1 MSTPQKPGERKSLGL
16 PILRPVGIV
25 VFFVVAMVL
34 QKFLFDFVTSKGVTI
49 TGDEPTYVMQAQALS
64 HFSVHI
70 LSTITHDLAARVFRG
85 TYPANAA
92 LAMVEHYDGPTG
104 VISPFGPGLSALVA
118 VSVALLG
125 PVTGSL
131 AGIIGLNT
139 AGLMWLHQRVS
150 RLLRLGG
157 MAQVVLGVAFAIP
170 AVLLA
175 VNQIYPDLPSGILLA
190 IGLLEI
196 AAIEWRGRAS
206 ALSLL
211 LITASVAASPWLQ
224 PKNLVPAAVIL
235 AAFLFVVVKRK
246 FRLVPAALVAGV
258 SVLSVALYL
267 VYNQHF
273 FGHLLG
279 LPEPLPTFSAAGLQY
294 TLGLLFDRHQ
304 GLFVQVPYAL
314 VGLAGLIAFGRRR
327 MPVAAVATVLSFLA
341 LLGLNGTYTSNPYGG
356 YSLAGRFMW
365 TLIPLS
371 LPWVGLVLARFQ
383 ERNRSLKAP
392 LIVVVLIWLY
402 QAEPI
407 FAGQHSYYNA
417 LQVAHTVW
425 PGWWRGLSGFLPQF
439 GGNAYYFGSPV
450 WSLPLELVIEA
461 VLLGVLLFWL
471 REPVRER

>member
-1 MSTPQKPGERKSLGL
+1 MSTPQEPGERKSLGL
-16 PILRPVGIV
+16 STLRPVGIV

-85 TYPANAA
+85 TYPANAT

-104 VISPFGPGLSALVA
+104 VISPFGPGLSALLA

-196 AAIEWRGRAS
+196 AAIEWRGRTS
-206 ALSLL
+206 AL
-211 LITASVAASPWLQ
+211 
-224 PKNLVPAAVIL
+224 
-235 AAFLFVVVKRK
+235 
-246 FRLVPAALVAGV
+246 
-258 SVLSVALYL
+258 
-267 VYNQHF
+267 
-273 FGHLLG
+273 
-279 LPEPLPTFSAAGLQY
+279 
-294 TLGLLFDRHQ
+294 
-304 GLFVQVPYAL
+304 
-314 VGLAGLIAFGRRR
+314 
-327 MPVAAVATVLSFLA
+327 
-341 LLGLNGTYTSNPYGG
+341 
-356 YSLAGRFMW
+356 
-365 TLIPLS
+365 
-371 LPWVGLVLARFQ
+371 
-383 ERNRSLKAP
+383 
-392 LIVVVLIWLY
+392 
-402 QAEPI
+402 
-407 FAGQHSYYNA
+407 
-417 LQVAHTVW
+417 
-425 PGWWRGLSGFLPQF
+425 
-439 GGNAYYFGSPV
+439 
-450 WSLPLELVIEA
+450 
-461 VLLGVLLFWL
+461 
-471 REPVRER
+471 